1 MFIAALFT
9 IARTWKQP
17 ECPSTE
23 EWIKKTGYMYTMEYR
38 LCLLSGVHVFVTPW
52 TVAHQTPLSMEFFRH
67 EYWSG
72 LPLPPP
78 GDLPNT
84 RIEFT
89 SSVALELA
97 GGFFTTCA
105 TWEAYN
111 VILFSHK
118 KEQSNAT
125 CSNMDGPRD
134 SHTE

>member
-1 MFIAALFT
+1 MSINRGMDKEDGVHVYNG
-9 IARTWKQP
+9 IP
-17 ECPSTE
+17 C
-23 EWIKKTGYMYTMEYR
+23 
-38 LCLLSGVHVFVTPW
+38 LCLLSGVQVFVTPW

-111 VILFSHK
+111 VILLSQK